1 MGNQLAA
8 VLGCVP
14 KRDRLRYWRGG
25 QQKGD
30 GCGIEE
36 AGISERRRSQKKRK
50 RERISREEAK
60 ERPKKSTGKII

>member
-14 KRDRLRYWRGG
+14 KRERLRYWRGG

-36 AGISERRRSQKKRK
+36 AGISERGRSQKKRK
-50 RERISREEAK
+50 RERE
-60 ERPKKSTGKII
+60 

>member
-36 AGISERRRSQKKRK
+36 AGISEKTKSEKEKERENKSQGSK
-50 RERISREEAK
+50 RETE
-60 ERPKKSTGKII
+60 KKAQGK